1 MGTFLFNALL
11 GMLFPTGPA
20 AMLVLLSVA
29 ALVVGLLAR
38 LMQPFHG
45 LITALVAGTIA
56 ALLLFYLRQA
66 GHAEAGMRLV
76 FGPAGALA
84 VIGFASSV
92 RGSFPFCAGNQNET
106 AHHLLQI
113 RPFALFGSSRP
124 PYHLGAHRPPRRAA
138 AGLYPG
144 FPPWSEAPTGLGIAF
159 GDHREGGDRGYLD

>member
-1 MGTFLFNALL
+1 MNISSRGLFFNFLVGLPGGFLIIMGTFLFNALL

-84 VIGFASSV
+84 AIGF
-92 RGSFPFCAGNQNET
+92 C
-106 AHHLLQI
+106 L
-113 RPFALFGSSRP
+113 
-124 PYHLGAHRPPRRAA
+124 LGAWILPLLRRK
-138 AGLYPG
+138 PK
-144 FPPWSEAPTGLGIAF
+144 
-159 GDHREGGDRGYLD
+159 